1 MIRSTLK
8 ASTKPMKRSPM
19 PRGTSRIKSRGPRM
33 TPIRR
38 SARGQECTIRIPGVC
53 NFDPA
58 TTVLCHSNSLADGK
72 GMGIKASDEHA
83 AYGCGACHDVVDGRR
98 PRPDGMTLELV
109 ESLFREAI
117 AQTNRILKRKGL
129 L

>member
-1 MIRSTLK
+1 
-8 ASTKPMKRSPM
+8 
-19 PRGTSRIKSRGPRM
+19 M

-58 TTVLCHSNSLADGK
+58 TTVLCHSNALADGK
-72 GMGIKASDEHA
+72 GMGIKAADDCA
-83 AYGCGACHDVVDGRR
+83 AYGCSACHDLVDGRR